1 VTPTKIR
8 ARVALERAA
17 WIRDM
22 LDRLRRL
29 PTEDLAAFQA
39 DERTPAAAESCLRR
53 ALEGL
58 FDLGRH
64 VLSKGFGE
72 GVVEYKQIAG
82 ALVGR
87 GIVPTARGPS
97 LTAMAGYRNRLTHF
111 YEEVG
116 VEELYEIVTTRLDD
130 IEKVVSEIVAWLR
143 AHPELVDRSL

>member
-1 VTPTKIR
+1 M
-8 ARVALERAA
+8 LE
-17 WIRDM
+17 
-22 LDRLRRL
+22 RLRRL

-82 ALVGR
+82 ALVGH
-87 GIVPTARGPS
+87 GIVSAAHGST

-111 YEEVG
+111 YHEVG

-130 IEKVVSEIVAWLR
+130 IEKVIAEIIVWLR
-143 AHPELVDRSL
+143 EHPDRVDRSL